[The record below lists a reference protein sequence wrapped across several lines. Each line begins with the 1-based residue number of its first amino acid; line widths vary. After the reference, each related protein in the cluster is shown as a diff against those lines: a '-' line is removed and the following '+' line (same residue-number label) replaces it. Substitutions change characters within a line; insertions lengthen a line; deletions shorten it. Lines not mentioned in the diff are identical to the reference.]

1 MLLKLP
7 IKLTFVK
14 YDIKHYIHISIYGNE
29 ECRAR
34 ESF

>member
-1 MLLKLP
+1 MLLKP
-7 IKLTFVK
+7 SIKLTFVK
-14 YDIKHYIHISIYGNE
+14 FDTKHYIHISIYGNE